1 LAFKNGECHGLQ
13 GTAELPFFA
22 ISTGLLIKR
31 ACVNGWVSLA
41 ETMYGVEGS
50 MMAKNSVDL
59 VRKQTGLVF
68 IERLSYFAKVVCHE
82 FQIAFSH
89 LAMSATIP

>member
-1 LAFKNGECHGLQ
+1 
-13 GTAELPFFA
+13 
-22 ISTGLLIKR
+22 
-31 ACVNGWVSLA
+31 
-41 ETMYGVEGS
+41 MYGVEGS